1 MTESKLIDAIAD
13 ANQRLQDQ
21 GVNVQGGK
29 KYLMVKDRVI
39 IFRHHYADD
48 WGIETKMIQA
58 DENRVIVQAKVTNSD
73 GLTIGSGLGEEQRD
87 DRGVNSTSALE
98 NAETSAI
105 GRALASLGLHGG
117 EYASADEMVQ
127 AMSGQNN
134 KPKTQAVENKPTSE
148 VFDDDWKNT
157 IVPNTK
163 HKGKKLGE
171 LQQGSLKWFIENWQ
185 PWRGSDGDREP
196 TQEHLDFR
204 SAIDSANE
212 SIFGHTIEP
221 TDDISSQG
229 SSDPTDP
236 EADEEVP
243 F

>member
-1 MTESKLIDAIAD
+1 MNDSKLIDAIAD
-13 ANQRLQDQ
+13 ANRQLNDQ

-39 IFRHHYADD
+39 IFRQHYGDE
-48 WGIETKMIQA
+48 WGIETQMISA
-58 DENRVIVQAKVTNSD
+58 DERRVIVQARVTNND

-87 DRGVNSTSALE
+87 EKGVNFTSALE

-117 EYASADEMVQ
+117 EYASADEMAQ
-127 AMSGQNN
+127 AISGQDK

-196 TQEHLDFR
+196 TQDHIKFR
-204 SAIDSANE
+204 GAIDSANQ
-212 SIFGHTIEP
+212 SLFGYTIEP
-221 TDDISSQG
+221 TDEISSQG

-236 EADEEVP
+236 ENDEETP

>member
-1 MTESKLIDAIAD
+1 MTDSKLIDAISE
-13 ANQRLQDQ
+13 ANARLQEQ

-39 IFRHHYADD
+39 IFRHYYGDQY
-48 WGIETKMIQA
+48 GIETSMIQA
-58 DENRVIVQAKVTNSD
+58 DDERVVVHAKVTNAN

-87 DRGVNSTSALE
+87 SRGVNSTSALE

-117 EYASADEMVQ
+117 EYASADEMAQ
-127 AMSGQNN
+127 AMQAQE
-134 KPKTQAVENKPTSE
+134 KPKRVENTPTAE
-148 VFDDDWKNT
+148 VFDSDWKNT

-171 LQQGSLKWFIENWQ
+171 LAQGSLKWFIENWQ

-196 TQEHLDFR
+196 SQEHIDFR
-204 SAIDSANE
+204 SAIDSANKALFSNGSE
-212 SIFGHTIEP
+212 IQP
-221 TDDISSQG
+221 TDEISGQTAG
-229 SSDPTDP
+229 DPTDP
-236 EADEEVP
+236 DLDEEVP

>member
-1 MTESKLIDAIAD
+1 MSENKLNKAIEEAKSS
-13 ANQRLQDQ
+13 LETQ
-21 GVNVQGGK
+21 GVKVTGGK
-29 KYLMVKDRVI
+29 KYLMVKDRLI
-39 IFRHHYADD
+39 IFRSHYADE
-48 WGIETKMIQA
+48 WGISTEVISS
-58 DENRVIVQAKVTNSD
+58 ESNRVVVHAKILNEKNI
-73 GLTIGSGLGEEQRD
+73 TIGSGLAEEEREGS
-87 DRGVNSTSALE
+87 GVNSTSALE

-117 EYASADEMVQ
+117 EYASADEMAQ
-127 AMSGQNN
+127 AISGQNQ

-196 TQEHLDFR
+196 TQDHIKFR
-204 SAIDSANE
+204 GAIDSANQ
-212 SIFGHTIEP
+212 SLFGYTIEP
-221 TDDISSQG
+221 TDEISSQG

-236 EADEEVP
+236 ENEETP